1 MMPLPSI
8 RAFRSERVRER
19 RARDIMN
26 YIPSPEFVSFVR
38 NLMQELDT
46 EADFIPFSESQ
57 EPTKCNIAL
66 TLDAQNEVVAL
77 VEETCECA
85 ICLNSK
91 ITQSNIVTLNC
102 EHQFCGD
109 CIICILKTHKKSS
122 ELEPRCA
129 LCRANILNIA
139 TNSADVLA
147 RIQEFCL

>member
-1 MMPLPSI
+1 MPLPSI

-19 RARDIMN
+19 RARDVMN

-57 EPTKCNIAL
+57 EPKKFNIAL
-66 TLDAQNEVVAL
+66 TLEIEEGVVEA
-77 VEETCECA
+77 CECA
-85 ICLNSK
+85 ICLNSEISK
-91 ITQSNIVTLNC
+91 SDVITLNC

-109 CIICILKTHKKSS
+109 CIIGTLKNHKKSS

-129 LCRANILNIA
+129 LCRADVSEIR
-139 TNSADVLA
+139 TNNADILA
-147 RIQEFCL
+147 RIQEFCC